1 MEYIMLRELL
11 CFHLV
16 TSSNEHQSQQTPSI
30 LRPISI
36 LNTIHPRIIDYASK
50 YNELFPL
57 RHF

>member
-1 MEYIMLRELL
+1 MLRESI

-36 LNTIHPRIIDYASK
+36 LNIIHPRITDYSSE
-50 YNELFPL
+50 YDELFPL
-57 RHF
+57 CHF